1 MTVNTG
7 KLVPKR
13 GLTAATQ
20 TYCMGTSTATCS
32 KCSMP
37 YLSDKASQCPVSKVV
52 ATILNELLACLSRN
66 SMQALSCLNFQ
77 CPLLSKRSL
86 SELFI
91 SFNVGKR
98 TLDF

>member
-13 GLTAATQ
+13 GLTATTQ
-20 TYCMGTSTATCS
+20 THCMGASVAAYS

-37 YLSDKASQCPVSKVV
+37 YLSDKVSQCPTSKVV
-52 ATILNELLACLSRN
+52 AKILNELFACLNRN
-66 SMQALSCLNFQ
+66 PTQALSCLNFQ
-77 CPLLSKRSL
+77 CALLGKRPLSDLL
-86 SELFI
+86 I